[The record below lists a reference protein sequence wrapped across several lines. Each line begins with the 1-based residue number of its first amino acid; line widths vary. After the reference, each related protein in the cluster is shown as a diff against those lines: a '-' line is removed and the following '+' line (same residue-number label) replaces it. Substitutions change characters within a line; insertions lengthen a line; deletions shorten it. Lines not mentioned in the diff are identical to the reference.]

1 MQLTEKNGLVINID
15 GKTQYYSEKQLQNII
30 KASKYP
36 DNSIFTED
44 VPLLRDPSKY
54 LILFENPEK
63 EKSKVYCKGI
73 PAKKCNE
80 VQNPVTTLTK
90 EEYTMEVK
98 EEVKENDMVNNPN
111 HYGGKNNIYEAIKVI
126 EAWNCNFNI
135 GNAVKYLSRA
145 GKKDNIVQ
153 DLSKAIWYINREI
166 ENLNK
171 K

>member
-15 GKTQYYSEKQLQNII
+15 DKTKYYNESELKDMIC
-30 KASKYP
+30 
-36 DNSIFTED
+36 F
-44 VPLLRDPSKY
+44 
-54 LILFENPEK
+54 FENNQIPNGEVYIFKNSYK
-63 EKSKVYCKGI
+63 E
-73 PAKKCNE
+73 P
-80 VQNPVTTLTK
+80 QNPVTTLTK

-111 HYGGKNNIYEAIKVI
+111 HYGGKDNIYEAIKVI